1 MANTF
6 NKELAKKV
14 RNAQEDI
21 KTDFCKYCEEKT
33 CDGCFVGNMTEV
45 YTLRA
50 EIVLEQSEIDRINSM
65 ILMTGDEIYKKYGL
79 NKDETVI
86 HTATFADGSKLYI
99 KLVVCDS
106 DATPYVE
113 SVLFDKNDCLLACS
127 DPENVNDGV
136 RFDGDWE
143 LESAGIRYVATVK
156 AKESCILNAE
166 IILEQDELDFINQL
180 LSMTG
185 DEIYGKYGLKR
196 DETIVYTAVFP
207 DGMQAD
213 VKLVI
218 CDGENKPYTEAVLF
232 DKNGFQ
238 KAYTDPEDEYT
249 GDWEL
254 EYDDVNYVVTVT
266 AKEPVGYRSDS
277 IFGDGYRD
285 AVDVMAHE
293 IFELQNADILDT
305 LADGILKDMDIAEHL
320 KHLSYDIS
328 SPKSVY
334 FADILEE
341 EDESVAEEKEKN
353 FVREILDAVRE
364 KTGKNIKYVLWLS
377 DSVDDVVAEYELNDA
392 ITEFDEYSTA
402 DSVVLSDI
410 GKGGKL
416 FGYEE
421 MPAVIRTVNRK
432 METV

>member
-14 RNAQEDI
+14 RNVQGDI
-21 KTDFCKYCEEKT
+21 KTEFCKYCEEKV
-33 CDGCFVGNMTEV
+33 CDGCFVDDMTDV

-50 EIVLEQSEIDRINSM
+50 EITLDQ
-65 ILMTGDEIYKKYGL
+65 K
-79 NKDETVI
+79 
-86 HTATFADGSKLYI
+86 
-99 KLVVCDS
+99 
-106 DATPYVE
+106 
-113 SVLFDKNDCLLACS
+113 
-127 DPENVNDGV
+127 
-136 RFDGDWE
+136 
-143 LESAGIRYVATVK
+143 
-156 AKESCILNAE
+156 
-166 IILEQDELDFINQL
+166 ELDFINEL
-180 LSMTG
+180 LSMAG
-185 DEIYGKYGLKR
+185 DEIYEKYGLKR
-196 DETIVYTAVFP
+196 DETIVNTAVFP

-213 VKLVI
+213 IKLVI
-218 CDGENKPYTEAVLF
+218 CDEDPYTEAVLF

-238 KAYTDPEDEYT
+238 KAYTDPGDEYT

-254 EYDDVNYVVTVT
+254 EYDDINYIVTVKV
-266 AKEPVGYRSDS
+266 KEPVGYRSDD

-305 LADGILKDMDIAEHL
+305 LADSVLKDMDIAENL
-320 KHLSYDIS
+320 KHLSYDIGA
-328 SPKSVY
+328 PRAVY

-341 EDESVAEEKEKN
+341 EYTDIAEGKAKA

-364 KTGKNIKYVLWLS
+364 KTGKDIKYVLWLS
-377 DSVDDVVAEYELNDA
+377 GSVDDVITEYELNEP

-416 FGYEE
+416 FGYEKL
-421 MPAVIRTVNRK
+421 PAEIRIVDRQMKTI
-432 METV
+432 

>member
-14 RNAQEDI
+14 RNVQEDI
-21 KTDFCKYCEEKT
+21 KTDFCKHCKEKA
-33 CDGCFVGNMTEV
+33 CDGCFVGDMTEA

-50 EIVLEQSEIDRINSM
+50 EIALDQEELDYINGMMS
-65 ILMTGDEIYKKYGL
+65 MTGYEIYKKYGFD
-79 NKDETVI
+79 KGEIVAKTVI
-86 HTATFADGSKLYI
+86 FADSFKATI
-99 KLVVCDS
+99 KLIS
-106 DATPYVE
+106 YSTSEPPYLA
-113 SVLFDKNDCLLACS
+113 SLLFDKDGTLVVLSA
-127 DPENVNDGV
+127 PEDVNDGA

-143 LESAGIRYVATVK
+143 FESAGIRYIVTVK
-156 AKESCILNAE
+156 AKEPCISE
-166 IILEQDELDFINQL
+166 IVLDQEELDFINQL

-185 DEIYGKYGLKR
+185 DEIYDKYGLKR
-196 DETIVYTAVFP
+196 DETIVNTAVFP

-213 VKLVI
+213 IKLVI

-254 EYDDVNYVVTVT
+254 EYDDVNYVVAVKV
-266 AKEPVGYRSDS
+266 KEPVGYRSDD

-285 AVDVMAHE
+285 AVDVIAHE
-293 IFELQNADILDT
+293 VFELRNSDILDT
-305 LADGILKDMDIAEHL
+305 LADGVLKDMDIAENL

-328 SPKSVY
+328 SPKAVY

-341 EDESVAEEKEKN
+341 ENESVAEDKAKA
-353 FVREILDAVRE
+353 FAREILDAVRK
-364 KTGKNIKYVLWLS
+364 KTSKDIQYVLWLS
-377 DSVDDVVAEYELNDA
+377 DSVDDVIAEYEPNDS

-416 FGYEE
+416 FGYEKL
-421 MPAVIRTVNRK
+421 PAVIRTVNRQ
-432 METV
+432 METIE

>member
-14 RNAQEDI
+14 RNVQGDI
-21 KTDFCKYCEEKT
+21 KTEFCKYCEEKV
-33 CDGCFVGNMTEV
+33 CDGCFVDDMTDV

-50 EIVLEQSEIDRINSM
+50 EITLDQ
-65 ILMTGDEIYKKYGL
+65 K
-79 NKDETVI
+79 
-86 HTATFADGSKLYI
+86 
-99 KLVVCDS
+99 
-106 DATPYVE
+106 
-113 SVLFDKNDCLLACS
+113 
-127 DPENVNDGV
+127 
-136 RFDGDWE
+136 
-143 LESAGIRYVATVK
+143 
-156 AKESCILNAE
+156 
-166 IILEQDELDFINQL
+166 ELDFINEL
-180 LSMTG
+180 LSMAG
-185 DEIYGKYGLKR
+185 DEIYEKYGLKR
-196 DETIVYTAVFP
+196 DETIVNTAVFP

-213 VKLVI
+213 IKLVI
-218 CDGENKPYTEAVLF
+218 CDEDPYTEAVLF

-238 KAYTDPEDEYT
+238 KAYTDPGDEYT

-254 EYDDVNYVVTVT
+254 EYDDINYIVTVKV
-266 AKEPVGYRSDS
+266 KEPVGYRSDD

-305 LADGILKDMDIAEHL
+305 LADGVLKDMDIAENL
-320 KHLSYDIS
+320 KHLSYDIGA
-328 SPKSVY
+328 PRAVY

-341 EDESVAEEKEKN
+341 EYTDIAEEKAKA

-364 KTGKNIKYVLWLS
+364 KTGKDIKYVLWLS
-377 DSVDDVVAEYELNDA
+377 GSVDDVITEYELNEP

-416 FGYEE
+416 FGYEKL
-421 MPAVIRTVNRK
+421 PAEIRIVDRQMKTI
-432 METV
+432 

>member
-6 NKELAKKV
+6 NREIAKKV
-14 RNAQEDI
+14 RNVQDEI
-21 KTDFCKYCEEKT
+21 KSTAICEHCEEKGR
-33 CDGCFVGNMTEV
+33 DGCLVGDMTDV

-50 EIVLEQSEIDRINSM
+50 EITLDQE
-65 ILMTGDEIYKKYGL
+65 
-79 NKDETVI
+79 
-86 HTATFADGSKLYI
+86 
-99 KLVVCDS
+99 
-106 DATPYVE
+106 
-113 SVLFDKNDCLLACS
+113 
-127 DPENVNDGV
+127 
-136 RFDGDWE
+136 
-143 LESAGIRYVATVK
+143 
-156 AKESCILNAE
+156 
-166 IILEQDELDFINQL
+166 ELDFINAL

-185 DEIYGKYGLKR
+185 DEIYERYGLKR
-196 DETIVYTAVFP
+196 DETIVNTAVFS

-213 VKLVI
+213 IKLVI
-218 CDGENKPYTEAVLF
+218 CDEEPYTEAVLF

-254 EYDDVNYVVTVT
+254 EYDDVNYVVTVKV
-266 AKEPVGYRSDS
+266 KEPVGYRSDDL
-277 IFGDGYRD
+277 FGDGYRD

-305 LADGILKDMDIAEHL
+305 LADGVLKDMDIAENL
-320 KHLSYDIS
+320 KHLSYDIG
-328 SPKSVY
+328 SPRAVY

-341 EDESVAEEKEKN
+341 EDTDTAEGKAKA

-364 KTGKNIKYVLWLS
+364 KTGKDIKYVLWLS
-377 DSVDDVVAEYELNDA
+377 DSVDDVIAEYELNES

-416 FGYEE
+416 FGYEKLPTE
-421 MPAVIRTVNRK
+421 IRIVDRQMKTI
-432 METV
+432 